1 MLDDI
6 NRRLSHQFLLAFFAK
21 PEKTAGLQRI
31 KLKTEVPNAELVA
44 AEKFMSRRRYRS
56 GSGCQDSRESGVY
69 SRVARSKFPEG
80 EEAVAP
86 SGKS

>member
-1 MLDDI
+1 
-6 NRRLSHQFLLAFFAK
+6 
-21 PEKTAGLQRI
+21 
-31 KLKTEVPNAELVA
+31 VPNAELVA
-44 AEKFMSRRRYRS
+44 AEKVYVPVAFWKRNWLPGQQGIR
-56 GSGCQDSRESGVY
+56 VY